1 MPHSQTELTGPCGTC
16 QPKDLTPLAYR
27 GTKSW
32 KHCFLTGHSRFCESF
47 YILKEIK
54 GEISQNQTSQASESA
69 STPGLWLMWQ
79 LKAKRT
85 EGSLGR
91 ISVSFSIHSPSMRR
105 VWVAEGELEPIW
117 QSASHLGKEAHFG
130 VAWVS
135 HKQNWLFGQNSNQNT
150 TVCSP
155 APTPLNVQAIQKREL
170 VWLPAPM
177 GLIQR
182 PGTSRG
188 FAFSRSPFPFLITVW
203 GQQRKDK
210 SPKRKL
216 CFRTAP
222 ASLPCRNQA
231 PLLPNEPEKEQALW
245 VLDARPPRVG
255 N

>member
-1 MPHSQTELTGPCGTC
+1 MRPNFRIVIYWIVSTFGGTVEIISEGMRVETEVIIEIHKACQSSEKGNYPRNKLPREWLLGQPVPHSQTELTGPCGTC

-105 VWVAEGELEPIW
+105 VWVAEGELEPI
-117 QSASHLGKEAHFG
+117 
-130 VAWVS
+130 
-135 HKQNWLFGQNSNQNT
+135 
-150 TVCSP
+150 
-155 APTPLNVQAIQKREL
+155 
-170 VWLPAPM
+170 
-177 GLIQR
+177 
-182 PGTSRG
+182 
-188 FAFSRSPFPFLITVW
+188 
-203 GQQRKDK
+203 
-210 SPKRKL
+210 
-216 CFRTAP
+216 
-222 ASLPCRNQA
+222 
-231 PLLPNEPEKEQALW
+231 
-245 VLDARPPRVG
+245 
-255 N
+255 

>member
-1 MPHSQTELTGPCGTC
+1 MAPWVACAPESDRTRWAMWPHADPRTLHNWQTEE
-16 QPKDLTPLAYR
+16 QR
-27 GTKSW
+27 SW

-47 YILKEIK
+47 YISKEIK
-54 GEISQNQTSQASESA
+54 GELSQCQTSQATESA

-91 ISVSFSIHSPSMRR
+91 ISVSFSIHSP
-105 VWVAEGELEPIW
+105 WELEPIW
-117 QSASHLGKEAHFG
+117 QPASHLGKETHFR

-150 TVCSP
+150 TLCTP
-155 APTPLNVQAIQKREL
+155 APTPLNVQAIQKKEL
-170 VWLPAPM
+170 LWLPAPT
-177 GLIQR
+177 GLSQR

-188 FAFSRSPFPFLITVW
+188 FAFSCSPFPFLIAVW
-203 GQQRKDK
+203 GQQGKDK

-222 ASLPCRNQA
+222 APLPSRNQV
-231 PLLPNEPEKEQALW
+231 PLLPNEPKKEQVLS
-245 VLDARPPRVG
+245 VLDARPPRVD